1 MRFHRSL
8 PLLFAFLALMLL
20 FGAPT
25 RATTIPSRTN
35 SGYGQSGNPTTYTAV
50 ASLNDLG
57 ITGGTFITDPTS
69 PAGFSL
75 QVLCPFSTGCVPGG
89 PSYGWALENTA
100 ALTPGSQITIDF
112 GSDFFFNSFNQWIN
126 FMTCDPSLTVVGPFC
141 MPAGNV
147 PTGSCLSEY
156 SQSEVGN
163 STEPSA
169 VTITLP
175 KNAVCIPST
184 LVFTADQFV
193 NPNGTPTFGKLTVT
207 TPEPNALLLAI
218 AGLVGL
224 PFIRR
229 RFTHLP

>member
-1 MRFHRSL
+1 MRFQRSL
-8 PLLFAFLALMLL
+8 PNLFASLALILL

-25 RATTIPSRTN
+25 WANSIPSRTN
-35 SGYGQSGNPTTYTAV
+35 SGYGESGNPTTYTAE
-50 ASLNDLG
+50 ATLNDL
-57 ITGGTFITDPTS
+57 TGNAGTFITDLTP

-75 QVLCPFSTGCVPGG
+75 QVLCPFSTGCAQGG
-89 PSYGWALENTA
+89 ASYGWVLENTA
-100 ALTPGSQITIDF
+100 PLTPGSQITIDF
-112 GSDFFFNSFNQWIN
+112 GSDFFFNSLNQWTN

-175 KNAVCIPST
+175 TDAACIPST

-193 NPNGTPTFGKLTVT
+193 NANGSPTFGTLSVT
-207 TPEPNALLLAI
+207 TPEPGSLLLVFV
-218 AGLVGL
+218 GLAGL
-224 PFIRR
+224 PFVR
-229 RFTHLP
+229 RFRLV